1 MELQFPEPI
10 TKTTFLRDYWQKK
23 PLLFRGGLPSY
34 CLPLSAEELA
44 GLSCEDDIESRMVLE
59 KDGTHPWQAK
69 TGPFS
74 ETDFATLPN
83 SHWTLLVQDIDKH
96 IPQAAE
102 LLDPFQFIP
111 SWRLDDI
118 MISYATDHGSVG
130 PHIDDYD
137 VFLIQAEGQRLWK
150 IGLESDD
157 ANNHIP
163 GLDLRILP
171 DFKADVEWLCEPGDV
186 LYLPPNF
193 PHWGIAKGDGCI
205 TCSVGYRAPSNH
217 ELGSSWCD
225 ELIDNTEVSCFRD
238 STIDPSQPY
247 GEVTQQSID
256 DIHQTIQHWFTSNP
270 EIRQR
275 WFGRFITEPK
285 AHLLIEACSSPLSRS
300 ELETLLNQAHQIT
313 RNGWAKMVFI
323 QSENQDYLYAHG
335 EEFPLS
341 KGHISFLKLL
351 TEQHSVE
358 IEQLTPW
365 LKNEVCLNLLLELI
379 NRDYLVIEHD

>member
-1 MELQFPEPI
+1 MELQFPEQI
-10 TKTTFLRDYWQKK
+10 TKAIFLQEYWQKK
-23 PLLFRGGLPSY
+23 PLLFRGGLPDY
-34 CLPLSAEELA
+34 LLPLSAEELA
-44 GLSCEDDIESRMVLE
+44 GLACEEEIESRMVFE
-59 KDGTHPWQAK
+59 KGGTHPWQAK

-74 ETDFATLPN
+74 EADFATLPKT
-83 SHWTLLVQDIDKH
+83 HWTLLVQDIDKH
-96 IPQAAE
+96 IPLVAE

-118 MISYATDHGSVG
+118 MISYATDQGSVG

-150 IGLESDD
+150 VGLEAGD
-157 ANNHIP
+157 ANNHIA

-171 DFKADVEWLCEPGDV
+171 GFKADVEWLCEPGDV

-193 PHWGIAKGDGCI
+193 PHWGVAEGDGCI

-225 ELIDNTEVSCFRD
+225 ELIDCTEVTCFRD
-238 STIDPSQPY
+238 IAIDPSQPY
-247 GEVTQQSID
+247 GEVTHQSID
-256 DIHQTIQHWFTSNP
+256 HIHQTIQHWFESNP
-270 EIRQR
+270 EIKRR

-285 AHLLIEACSSPLSRS
+285 AHLQIEPCQTPLSRA
-300 ELETLLNQAHQIT
+300 ELDNHINEAHQIT

-323 QSENQDYLYAHG
+323 QSQDQDFLYAHG
-335 EEFPLS
+335 EEFPLN
-341 KGHISFLKLL
+341 KGHTNLLKLL
-351 TEQHSVE
+351 TEQSSIE

-365 LKNEVCLNLLLELI
+365 LKNEECLNLLLDLL